1 MEAKDIIHPED
12 AKAIKAIKGIPGL
25 EKAIACFMKFGF
37 EQYDTGRCLELPG
50 IVS

>member
-12 AKAIKAIKGIPGL
+12 AKAIKAIKG
-25 EKAIACFMKFGF
+25 K
-37 EQYDTGRCLELPG
+37 YDTGRCLELPG